1 MKVMSSKY
9 INQNNTKFTKKS
21 CGIACLRTNSKKQL
35 EILLVKK
42 RYTYE
47 FCDFVLGNYD
57 SSSKENINNSV
68 KALINNMTIHEKI
81 DILSL
86 NFDTM
91 WFKIWLESPV
101 LKSYKPIINTDNA
114 YETIKKIKSYE
125 KKKKKFS
132 NVFLR
137 DNGERLKNIILNSK
151 NNTSIELMWEIPKGR
166 KRKIETNLDC
176 AMREFKEETNI
187 EQTDYN
193 ILFDIKPITETL
205 NSSSTT
211 YIHKYYVA
219 YSTYKAKPELR
230 IIKNLSQVTEISSIK
245 WLKLNEI
252 KFLDNKNKLYYLVSK
267 VFSVFRSKYSTT

>member
-1 MKVMSSKY
+1 MSK
-9 INQNNTKFTKKS
+9 NNTKFVKKS
-21 CGIACLRTNSKKQL
+21 CGIACLRTDSKNQL

-57 SSSKENINNSV
+57 SSSRESINTSV
-68 KALINNMTIHEKI
+68 RKLVNNMTIHEKI

-91 WFKIWLESPV
+91 WFKIWLESPI
-101 LKSYKPIINTDNA
+101 LKSYKPIINTENA
-114 YETIKKIKSYE
+114 YDTLKKIKSYE
-125 KKKKKFS
+125 KKKKKFT

-137 DNGERLKNIILNSK
+137 DNGERLKNIVLNSK

-176 AMREFKEETNI
+176 AIREFKEETNI
-187 EQTDYN
+187 EQDNYN
-193 ILFDIKPITETL
+193 ILFDINPIIETL
-205 NSSSTT
+205 NSSNTT
-211 YIHKYYVA
+211 YIHKYFVA
-219 YSTYKAKPELR
+219 YSTYQSKPELK

-252 KFLDNKNKLYYLVSK
+252 KFLDNKNRLYHLVSK
-267 VFSVFRSKYSTT
+267 IFSVFRSKYSIV